1 MNRFLFIFL
10 IAVTICQAQS
20 ISRSD
25 EYLLFKE
32 VKSSQAVLILNDSI
46 LFKGNPL
53 QKKSFRHG
61 DYLESLIHY
70 LPFNLKDKTY
80 LVYHGCGAVLEWR
93 NDSLVR
99 IDKSF
104 LHKNQYGAVPFAY
117 NNKLF
122 FWGGYGLFTY
132 KNILTQFNFKT
143 KEWDEVETFGTPPS
157 PRKQAHGVIVNDFLY
172 VFSGYEK
179 DQNHFLQVKPCE
191 PEVWRLHL
199 PTRQW
204 SLVGKHS
211 ELRNLN
217 SKEGFAPNFV
227 INKKLY
233 ILPLMEYNTISEID
247 IENNTVT
254 TYRTNPKNVL
264 NPFYDTKTNE
274 VVYIFK
280 NADGFKSVVR
290 TSLQEFLGKPI
301 NQQKFILPWYQSIE
315 SLTLVVI
322 FLILSVLIL
331 SINYILKREKRF
343 VPFTG
348 IIYYF
353 SKEAFYF
360 RGKLLDSFEDAELRI
375 LDYLVQNIHRYIALN
390 ELNHLFEN
398 EIQKDSFL
406 TVVKRREVALANL
419 LAKLAFITSNDE
431 WNIVDYRR
439 SANDKRVKEI
449 KLKDSFIKVK

>member
-1 MNRFLFIFL
+1 MIRFLFLFL
-10 IAVTICQAQS
+10 ISLATCQAQS

-25 EYLLFKE
+25 EHLLFKE
-32 VKSSQAVLILNDSI
+32 AKSSQAVLVLNDSI

-53 QKKSFRHG
+53 QQKSFRHG
-61 DYLESLIHY
+61 SYLESLKHY

-122 FWGGYGLFTY
+122 FWGGYGLFTH
-132 KNILTQFNFKT
+132 KNILTQFNLKT

-157 PRKQAHGVIVNDFLY
+157 PRRQAHGIVVKDYLY

-179 DQNHFLQVKPCE
+179 DPNHFLQVKPCE

-199 PTRQW
+199 PTMQW
-204 SLVGKHS
+204 SVVGKHIK
-211 ELRNLN
+211 LNNLTA
-217 SKEGFAPNFV
+217 KEV
-227 INKKLY
+227 IVPSFIIDTKLY
-233 ILPLMEYNTISEID
+233 ISPITEYNTIYEID
-247 IENNTVT
+247 IENNNVI

-264 NPFYDTKTNE
+264 SPFYDAKTNE
-274 VVYIFK
+274 IVYINK
-280 NADGFKSVVR
+280 NADGFKSVIR
-290 TSLQEFLGKPI
+290 MPLQEFLGKPI
-301 NQQKFILPWYQSIE
+301 NQQKFILPWYQSVAI
-315 SLTLVVI
+315 STIVLIVFGVL
-322 FLILSVLIL
+322 FLIGLLR
-331 SINYILKREKRF
+331 YFQQKKKRF
-343 VPFTG
+343 IPFAG
-348 IIYYF
+348 IIFYAN
-353 SKEAFYF
+353 KEAFYY

-375 LDYLVQNIHRYIALN
+375 LDYLIQNKNRFISLN

-398 EIQKDSFL
+398 EVQKDSFL

-419 LAKLAFITSNDE
+419 LAKLSFITSME
-431 WNIVDYRR
+431 EQNILDYRR